1 MRGFL
6 GLTCYY
12 KNFVKG
18 YGHIAALL
26 AAFLRKNSF
35 YWGAKAEAA
44 FHQLKLAI
52 SSPPVL
58 ALPNFTKT
66 FTVECDASSS
76 GISDV
81 LMQELQPIA
90 FHSQVLKDS
99 ALTLSTYKKEFL
111 ALISAMKKWRPYLV
125 ERPFVIKTDRQNLK
139 YLLYQRIGTP
149 FQQKWLSEL
158 LGYAFVVEYK
168 KGSENVV
175 ANALFRRG
183 EVSEHKVQD
192 CQNVLEGIAALNLM
206 GIDQNDVGLDRVVA
220 TLPSSSGTLYIIS
233 FPTPTWVA
241 ELKASYGVDSAI

>member
-1 MRGFL
+1 M
-6 GLTCYY
+6 
-12 KNFVKG
+12 
-18 YGHIAALL
+18 
-26 AAFLRKNSF
+26 
-35 YWGAKAEAA
+35 
-44 FHQLKLAI
+44 
-52 SSPPVL
+52 